1 MVTASNKKTSTM
13 RSLIECAKRCLV
25 RVQDEKLDFMQAG
38 LRSSW

>member
-1 MVTASNKKTSTM
+1 M